1 MEISKM
7 MNEKETTR
15 ISKFLSLVLRHQPQ
29 LIGITLNEQGW
40 VSVDELLQQAKKH
53 GQLITMEVLNH
64 VVETNAKKRFAFSAD
79 KKQIRASQGHSVEVE
94 LGYEPQ
100 VPPKI
105 LYHGTGSQS
114 VESILKTGLER
125 RNRQHVHLSA
135 DTDTAIKVGSRHGKP
150 VVLSVLAGEM
160 HGKGYVFYLSANGVW
175 LTDEVPAAFLRLEG
189 IPSITK

>member
-1 MEISKM
+1 MAISKM

-125 RNRQHVHLSA
+125 RSRQHVHLSA
-135 DTDTAIKVGSRHGKP
+135 DINTAIKVGSRHGKP

-160 HGKGYVFYLSANGVW
+160 NKNGFVFYLSANGVW
-175 LTDEVPAAFLRLEG
+175 LTDEVPAVFLRLEG

>member
-1 MEISKM
+1 M

-53 GQLITMEVLNH
+53 GQLITPETLNH
-64 VVETNAKKRFAFSAD
+64 VVDTNAKKRFAFSAN
-79 KKQIRASQGHSVEVE
+79 KQQIRASQGHSVEVE

-100 VPPKI
+100 VPPEV

-150 VVLSVLAGEM
+150 AVLSVLAGEM

-175 LTDEVPAAFLRLEG
+175 LTDEVPAEFLRLDG